1 LRLFFRRKSEEEDF
15 LYLKEAGKAEAQ
27 KEAAAA
33 AAKPVSADSNSKK
46 AV

>member
-1 LRLFFRRKSEEEDF
+1 
-15 LYLKEAGKAEAQ
+15 LKEAGKAEAQ
-27 KEAAAA
+27 KEAAAAA